1 MFKKIRRPGRSH
13 KDSSFKKI
21 FTYFI
26 FGLICA
32 VFLFIAPM
40 GSQLIGEGMV
50 AKVGRE
56 QIMIRE
62 LKQLEEVIKENYQR
76 QRKME
81 EWDEASLEQ
90 IRSSALQ
97 QLIDLYMVYS
107 SSKRE
112 GFFISDQELKDN
124 IQSFPVFQE
133 KGRFLYSRYLEFLKL
148 RRISPK
154 RFEEQLRKQQTFQS
168 WQDLFNKAF
177 QTNELEKQQN
187 KARDR
192 YKIQLE
198 YAEMQAE
205 EIKEEEVSKLLKEK
219 NSQQLKLL
227 LKKAGVSWQKTG
239 EFALFLPIQTP
250 IAQNQK
256 MISAI
261 IAHLPEKGWIPSLVR
276 DNNKLYAINIVSFS
290 QDLPKKEENPLDL
303 FLSQNYG
310 KSNQMFETWLKA
322 QAKKIPIKV
331 PKKK

>member
-56 QIMIRE
+56 QIMARE
-62 LKQLEEVIKENYQR
+62 LKQLEEAIKDNYQR
-76 QRKME
+76 QRKVE
-81 EWDEASLEQ
+81 EWDEASLDQ

-148 RRISPK
+148 RRISSK
-154 RFEEQLRKQQTFQS
+154 RYEEQVRRQQTVQN
-168 WQDLFNKAF
+168 WQELFDKAF
-177 QTNELEKQQN
+177 QSNELEKQRN
-187 KARDR
+187 KKREQ
-192 YKIQLE
+192 YKVQLE

-205 EIKEEEVSKLLKEK
+205 EIKEEEVSLFLKEK
-219 NSQQLKLL
+219 NLKELNLL
-227 LKKAGVSWQKTG
+227 LKKAGGNWQKTG
-239 EFALFLPIQTP
+239 EFALFLPTQTL

-256 MISAI
+256 VMSAI
-261 IAHLPEKGWIPSLVR
+261 ISHLPEKGLIPSLVR

-290 QDLPKKEENPLDL
+290 QKEASKEENPLDL
-303 FLSQNYG
+303 FLSQNYE
-310 KSNQMFETWLKA
+310 KSNYLFETWLKA
-322 QAKKIPIKV
+322 QKIPIKV
-331 PKKK
+331 LKKK